1 MNVLFVC
8 SRNQWRSPTAEKI
21 FNKKK
26 GINSKSAGT
35 EPSARIK
42 LNSQHLVW
50 ADIIFVMER
59 KHKER
64 IFQKYGEIVSNKHIE
79 ILDIEDNFKYMDTE
93 LIEILELSV
102 NPILER
108 YA

>member
-1 MNVLFVC
+1 
-8 SRNQWRSPTAEKI
+8 
-21 FNKKK
+21 
-26 GINSKSAGT
+26 
-35 EPSARIK
+35 
-42 LNSQHLVW
+42 
-50 ADIIFVMER
+50 MER

>member
-42 LNSQHLVW
+42 LNSQHLEW